1 MRKANNNM
9 IAPFSIQ
16 KSSPYLVR
24 RNTTLST
31 SYINLLSSISKQ
43 AIYFSNINALPII
56 TNNKPRTNL
65 EYTIKSRNSIAPL
78 LDFIYRVL

>member
-43 AIYFSNINALPII
+43 AIHFSNINVLPI